1 MWKSL
6 KRFSSQQIIIVGFAA
21 LILLGA
27 LLLMLP
33 FSTRDGQ
40 GASLPDALFTAV
52 SASCVTGLVVQDTAT
67 YWSGFGQAIILLLI
81 QVGGMGFVTFSVLF
95 SLIFGQQI
103 SLKRRG
109 TMQDAISAPA
119 LGSIVQLTGM
129 VFRMTVLFELVGA
142 ALFSLRFCRIFGP
155 WRGLWY
161 GLFHGV
167 SAFCNAG
174 FDLMGVQGRYSS
186 LTAFPADPIVNLAAM
201 AMILLGG
208 IGFLTWEDVGKFRH
222 HLRRYRMQTKVVL
235 VTYGFLI
242 LLPFLYF
249 LLFEFT
255 SLPPAQRIWGALFQS
270 VTTRTAGFN
279 TLDLTKLSDRGIGV
293 MIPLMLTGGS
303 PGSTAGGAKV
313 TTLAVLVSTA
323 VAVFRRNEDTEFFG
337 RRVSPDT
344 VRRAAAIATLYL
356 GLFFFGGL
364 AISCLERLP
373 LLPCLFESASAVGTV
388 GLTLGLTPG
397 LGQVSRI
404 ILMLLMYAGRVGALT
419 LMFAAMAGSRDGPA
433 RLPQESLMVG

>member
-6 KRFSSQQIIIVGFAA
+6 KRFSSQQIIITGFAA

-27 LLLMLP
+27 LLLTLP

-40 GASLPDALFTAV
+40 GASLSDALFTAV
-52 SASCVTGLVVQDTAT
+52 SASCVTGLIVQDTAS
-67 YWSGFGQAIILLLI
+67 YWSGFGQAVILLLI

-95 SLIFGQQI
+95 ATIFGQQI
-103 SLKRRG
+103 SLKQRG
-109 TMQDAISAPA
+109 TMQDAISAQK
-119 LGSIVQLTGM
+119 LGSVVQLTGM
-129 VFRMTVLFELVGA
+129 IFRMTMLFELTGA
-142 ALFSLRFCRIFGP
+142 ALFALRFCPVFGL

-174 FDLMGVQGRYSS
+174 FDLMGETEAFSS
-186 LTAFPADPIVNLAAM
+186 LTAFPADPLVNLTAM

-208 IGFLTWEDVGKFRH
+208 IGFLTWEDVGKFRLH
-222 HLRRYRMQTKVVL
+222 VRRYRMQTKVVL

-249 LLFEFT
+249 LFFEFT
-255 SLPPAQRIWGALFQS
+255 DLPPAQRIWGALFQS

-279 TLDLTKLSDRGIGV
+279 TLDLTRLSDAGVGV

-313 TTLAVLVSTA
+313 TTLAVLASTA

-337 RRVSPDT
+337 RRISPGT
-344 VRRAAAIATLYL
+344 VRSAAAIATLYL
-356 GLFFFGGL
+356 FLFSFGGL
-364 AISCLERLP
+364 AISCLEDLP

-397 LGQVSRI
+397 LGQASRV

-419 LMFAAMAGSRDGPA
+419 LMFAAMAGSKDGPA